1 MDEVSNGGYVR
12 QGWVLNIHKFAA
24 VSGRTRERE
33 IRVCAGICVCFR
45 DSFFATRVGTETL
58 LIVGTAQEEEEE
70 EEEKKKK
77 RPT

>member
-1 MDEVSNGGYVR
+1 VGG
-12 QGWVLNIHKFAA
+12 Q
-24 VSGRTRERE
+24 ERE